1 MKTKQQFFN
10 RWASYYDWFFPSVFY
25 QALHKRLLEYVE
37 LPESANILDLGCGT
51 GKLLDRLAAHFP
63 RVRGTGLDLST
74 EMLQIARHQNRHHP
88 RLVHL
93 QGNAL
98 ELPFATGQFDAVFN
112 VCSFLH
118 YPQPER
124 VFSEVSRVLRSGGYF
139 YLVDPVSRNQTG
151 RQYISVS
158 PGGIRLYSS
167 QIREQLGMQVGL
179 SCTKQQYLLGP
190 ALLSQF
196 IKVDRSR

>member
-10 RWASYYDWFFPSVFY
+10 QWAPYYDWLFPSVFY

-51 GKLLDRLAAHFP
+51 GRLLDRLAAQFP
-63 RVRGTGLDLST
+63 SLLGTGLDLSA
-74 EMLQIARHQNRHHP
+74 EMLSIARRQNRRQP
-88 RLVHL
+88 RLIHL

-98 ELPFATGQFDAVFN
+98 ELPFAVAQFDAVFN

-124 VFSEVSRVLRSGGYF
+124 VFSEVSRVLRPGGYF
-139 YLVDPVSRNQTG
+139 YLVDPVSSNKTG
-151 RQYISVS
+151 RQYVS
-158 PGGIRLYSS
+158 ASLGGIRLYSS
-167 QIREQLGMQVGL
+167 QVREQLGMQVGL
-179 SCTKQQYLLGP
+179 SCLKHQYLLGS

-196 IKVDRSR
+196 IRV